1 MLIFVKLTAP
11 VELKPDYDSIHQKMH
26 ITSSHFMAYLKVGDQ
41 SLKPIS
47 INLNLFELLQKL
59 KDGYRPKKYDKNAVV
74 LLDEI
79 VEQVTDM
86 AKSSMTLKFYDGDVR
101 YTARQDDGMIVV
113 SEGA

>member
-1 MLIFVKLTAP
+1 
-11 VELKPDYDSIHQKMH
+11 
-26 ITSSHFMAYLKVGDQ
+26 
-41 SLKPIS
+41 
-47 INLNLFELLQKL
+47 
-59 KDGYRPKKYDKNAVV
+59 V

>member
-1 MLIFVKLTAP
+1 MISNSERKNVPPVAIGKSALCLFAPPSSRNLHNFGVNIRQRASRVSKL
-11 VELKPDYDSIHQKMH
+11 
-26 ITSSHFMAYLKVGDQ
+26 
-41 SLKPIS
+41 
-47 INLNLFELLQKL
+47 
-59 KDGYRPKKYDKNAVV
+59 VV

>member
-1 MLIFVKLTAP
+1 MVSNSERKYVSPVTVGESALCLFAPPSSRNLHNFGVHIGQRASSVRKL
-11 VELKPDYDSIHQKMH
+11 
-26 ITSSHFMAYLKVGDQ
+26 
-41 SLKPIS
+41 
-47 INLNLFELLQKL
+47 
-59 KDGYRPKKYDKNAVV
+59 VV